1 MSEDIISHEF
11 AGLDATDVSCY
22 GVRSH
27 NVGSEGA
34 TPIQRGFNACARLRH
49 RCNDAFLLGPRS
61 SPAPLNRTDYFNL
74 RLRHWN
80 VPPIS
85 PRLLFEPI

>member
-27 NVGSEGA
+27 NVGREGA
-34 TPIQRGFNACARLRH
+34 TPIQRGPNASLFGRAQAVKFIRHNALRDLMT
-49 RCNDAFLLGPRS
+49 N
-61 SPAPLNRTDYFNL
+61 
-74 RLRHWN
+74 
-80 VPPIS
+80 
-85 PRLLFEPI
+85 